1 MSKYDGKY
9 NGKNGLI
16 TKTEML
22 LFDILL
28 ELEKIADNHIELS
41 IGEKENIDKVL
52 KPKAICKHC
61 GKTHD
66 KPVDYANCGRKK
78 KE

>member
-1 MSKYDGKY
+1 MKSKYEGKY
-9 NGKNGLI
+9 NLV

-41 IGEKENIDKVL
+41 VGEIENITEHFE
-52 KPKAICKHC
+52 KPKAVCKHC
-61 GKTHD
+61 GQTHD
-66 KPVDYANCGRKK
+66 RPVDYANCGRKK